1 MRAGINSSDVVS
13 VYCSLIR
20 TILEYASP
28 VWHAGLTKTQSDRI
42 EGVQKRCLQ
51 LFSLT
56 FHMKRLFKICVWH

>member
-42 EGVQKRCLQ
+42 EGVQKRCL
-51 LFSLT
+51 
-56 FHMKRLFKICVWH
+56 KIVFPDLSYEEAFCVWH